1 MRKRVLSVLS
11 LLLMGT
17 MFLSGACGAIV
28 GGQSTSDK
36 DSQSTGQSG
45 VSDSDSDSGDS
56 SSVTEPSV
64 EPSEYAGVY
73 YCYEPHWEAYDYT
86 RFLELGEDGS
96 LKFVFDARYEDA
108 DSGIYLGLYSGS
120 YEIVSSTEGLIF
132 DGEIIRQSERESLT
146 GAVYGNCIVFQ
157 AGLFIKLS
165 DDDPN
170 ISEEYAGTYYLYG
183 GEWCDGYYI
192 RLTSDGILE
201 MWAGEERQFLKYWV
215 NAGILYIYQD
225 RWIESQAIGTI
236 SDGVISIQE
245 GEWTLYYSLEGVEP
259 EADTEYRIRDGG
271 IYVHTEDGYVLTAW
285 LNADAEVLE
294 IPAEIDG
301 VVVTGI
307 NSIGN
312 LRITEAVI
320 PETVKYIAEQAFDSC
335 ISLKTITVATD
346 NPNYSSADGIL
357 YDKAQTTLIRAPYG
371 VSGEVVL
378 PDSVMKIASG
388 AFADC
393 VGVNKITLPAG
404 LQAIESGAFDGCVG
418 LSEIYN
424 RSSLDIERYSYTY
437 GGVASHARN
446 IYTDEEGAALTADE
460 NGFVFAFVPKSDEF
474 SQDEYLLVR
483 YEGTETDIVLP
494 ESYNGVNYRIADGA
508 FAYNDK
514 LTSVTL
520 GNGVESVGE
529 YAFLGCNNLQSI
541 SIGANVSSVWSGA
554 FGFCGNLT
562 DISVDEENTSY
573 YSEGNCLIE
582 TSSGTLLFGSAS
594 GIVPDGVKIIGDEA
608 FAFYETLERV
618 ILPESVEEIGDSA
631 FFGCENLTFVVIPAG
646 IRSVRQNS
654 FSWCNSL
661 QAVYYTGEEW
671 DVGDLNMPVYSANE
685 WEYIDGIPALHTY
698 GEWTVIKDATCSE
711 TGLRSRVCMTC
722 GYEQTEETEMLPHD
736 YEIRIT
742 TEATHMDNGA
752 FSLVCRGCGDAV
764 KGILY
769 ATGHT
774 GEWIVLDSGD
784 CMTDGKRTQHCPVCQ
799 KDIEEVVPARGYHS
813 YERPEIIKEPTCTE
827 EGEQV
832 SVCYVCGHEEHE
844 SIPATGHELIDGS
857 GNERIYYAVTGTEIG
872 NSGRENVYDFD
883 SYVFF
888 ESGVGLGAWYIVSD
902 GEVKNFGVAVYDGSR
917 VDFYRVENNELNK
930 YYSFSFDY
938 RDETIYIDGQEY
950 DCNGEVGWS
959 VTALTDCTQTR
970 TLSNICR
977 TCGLEILRTLPAS
990 GHSYIWTTEKDASC
1004 SETGLRTGECV
1015 VCGHVEEEIIPTET
1029 HTYGSWRERVAPG
1042 CETAG
1047 ERVRVCGVCGAE
1059 DTEAVEPLGHDY
1071 SAEWTTDIE
1080 PTCEEAGSKSRHC
1093 SRCEAKTDITEI
1105 PANGHN
1111 WSEWEIKKAAT
1122 CTESGLQERECSVCH
1137 IVEEETVW
1145 ALGHDYSSEWTIDE
1159 EPTCEGVG
1167 SKSRH
1172 CSRCDAK
1179 TDITEVPANGHSWD
1193 EWVITEKATCTGE
1206 GNRKRECSACNE
1218 SQEEIIPALGH
1229 EYSEK
1234 WIIDKEA
1241 TETSVGERSRY
1252 CVRCGDR
1259 TDITEIPCLPYTDGL
1274 TYALNASGDG
1284 YIVTGIG
1291 IADVTE
1297 LNITP
1302 VYNGLPVVEIGERA
1316 FYNCINLTSIEFPDS
1331 ISVIGDS
1338 AFLGCD
1344 KLIHVYIGDIGAWC
1358 SIAFENET
1366 ANPLYYAESLWTD
1379 GEQIDELVIPAGVT
1393 SIGKYAFSNYI
1404 KLKSVTFPDSF
1415 YNVGSNAF
1423 YGCTGLTAVYT
1434 GSVAAWCSIRFENR
1448 YSNPSYYAG
1457 VIYIDG
1463 KAVSELVIPEGV
1475 GIIGDYAFVNNRS
1488 LISVKIAKDITY
1500 IGVNAFYDCSNLKN
1514 VYIEDIAAWCT
1525 IQFDDNPLEY
1535 ASNLYVDNELIE
1547 KLVIPEGVTSIVGGA
1562 FQNCANLVEV
1572 EISSGVTSIGSSAF
1586 INCINLTDVKIS
1598 DSVTDIGSSAFS
1610 GCTSLVRVNI
1620 PSGLESIE
1628 GSIFKNCSSLSE
1640 IDLPNGITSIG
1651 ASAFSGCSSLS
1662 SIVIPEG
1669 VTTIGGSVFSGCSS
1683 LSSIV
1688 IPEGVTIIGGSAF
1701 SGCSSLSSIVIPE
1714 GVTTIGGSA
1723 FSKCSSLTSI
1733 EMPKSLSRV
1742 MNSAFSGCTNL
1753 KEVHIKDLASWCEI
1767 DFSSSSNPL
1776 YYGGDLYING
1786 TLIENLTI
1794 PEEITGIGNNA
1805 FVGCGSLKS
1814 VVFSDGVER
1823 INTGVFRN
1831 CVNLTKV
1838 EFSESISYIGGFAF
1852 YGCTGL
1858 TNIAIPD
1865 SVTSIGGSAFYGCT
1879 GLTNIVIS
1887 NSVTSIGSSAFS
1899 DCTGLTNIVIP
1910 DSVTSIGS
1918 SAFSDCTGL
1927 TNIVIPDSVTS
1938 IGSSAFSGCTGLT
1951 SVTIGS
1957 GVSRIVNNAFRGC
1970 SALTS
1975 LVVADDNTVYHSENN
1990 CLIETASK
1998 VLILGCKNSRI
2009 PSDGSVT
2016 SIGIS
2021 AFSGS
2026 GLTSI
2031 EIPNSIISI
2040 GESAFSGC
2048 SELTNIIISENVTE
2062 IDAGVFRDC
2071 SSLTSITIPNGVIS
2085 IGNNVF
2091 YGCSSLVSIVIPDGV
2106 TSIGNN
2112 AFQSCS
2118 NLVSITI
2125 PDSVK
2130 NIGNGAFSLCSGLI
2144 SISVDEGNTVY
2155 HSTDNCLIETETK
2168 ILVLGCRNSQ
2178 IPSDGSVTV
2187 IAEEAFF
2194 GCNALTSIEIPNS
2207 VTSIEGGAFASC
2219 DELTTIVIPDSVTSI
2234 GYNAFSG
2241 CKKLTSVIIGDNV
2254 TNIGSSAFSGCS
2266 SLSSIEIPDS
2276 VMSVGNWAFENCYA
2290 LMSVYYGGTEEEW
2303 LRITIG
2309 NNNSCLT
2316 DAMVYYYSESEPA
2329 LNADGTGYDGN
2340 YWHYDADGVTPVV
2353 WKKES

>member
-1 MRKRVLSVLS
+1 MRKGVLSVLS

-17 MFLSGACGAIV
+17 MFLSGACGGVV

-36 DSQSTGQSG
+36 DGQSTGQSDSSQGG
-45 VSDSDSDSGDS
+45 VSDSDSGDS
-56 SSVTEPSV
+56 SSGTEPSV
-64 EPSEYAGVY
+64 EPAEYAGVY
-73 YCYEPHWEAYDYT
+73 YYYEPHWEEYDYT

-96 LKFVFDARYEDA
+96 LKLVSDARYEDA
-108 DSGIYLGLYSGS
+108 DSEVYLGLYSGS
-120 YEIVSSTEGLIF
+120 YEIVSSAEGLIF
-132 DGEIIRQSERESLT
+132 DGEIIRQSERELLT
-146 GAVYGNCIVFQ
+146 GAVYGNCIGFQ
-157 AGLFIKLS
+157 AGLFIKPS

-192 RLTSDGILE
+192 RLTADGILE
-201 MWAGEERQFLKYWV
+201 MMVGEERQLLKYWV
-215 NAGILYIYQD
+215 NAETLYVYQD
-225 RWIESQAIGTI
+225 RWIESQPIGTI
-236 SDGVISIQE
+236 SDGVISIRE

-312 LRITEAVI
+312 LRITEVVI
-320 PETVKYIAEQAFDSC
+320 PETVEYIAEQAFDSC

-529 YAFLGCNNLQSI
+529 YAFLGCSNLQSI

-554 FGFCGNLT
+554 FSFCGNLT
-562 DISVDEENTSY
+562 EISVDAGNTAY
-573 YSEGNCLIE
+573 YSEGNCLIK
-582 TSSGTLLFGSAS
+582 TSSGTLLFGNAS
-594 GIVPDGVKIIGDEA
+594 GVVPDGVKIIGDAA
-608 FAFYETLERV
+608 FALYEKLERV
-618 ILPESVEEIGDSA
+618 IVPESVEEIGDRS
-631 FFGCENLTFVVIPAG
+631 FFGCENLTSVVIPAG

-722 GYEQTEETEMLPHD
+722 GYEQTEETEILPHD
-736 YEIRIT
+736 YEIHIT

-1042 CETAG
+1042 CETVG

-1059 DTEAVEPLGHDY
+1059 DTEAIEPLGHDY

-1316 FYNCINLTSIEFPDS
+1316 FYNCINLTSVEFPDS

-1434 GSVAAWCSIRFENR
+1434 GSAAAWCSIRFENR

-1500 IGVNAFYDCSNLKN
+1500 IGVNAYFDCSNLKN

-1598 DSVTDIGSSAFS
+1598 DSVTNIGSSAFS

-1620 PSGLESIE
+1620 PSGLESIK

-1651 ASAFSGCSSLS
+1651 ASAFSGCRSLS
-1662 SIVIPEG
+1662 SIVIPES
-1669 VTTIGGSVFSGCSS
+1669 VTTIGGSAFSNCSS

-1688 IPEGVTIIGGSAF
+1688 IPEGVTAIWS
-1701 SGCSSLSSIVIPE
+1701 
-1714 GVTTIGGSA
+1714 SA

-1753 KEVHIKDLASWCEI
+1753 KEVHIKDLASWCKM

-1865 SVTSIGGSAFYGCT
+1865 SVASISGY
-1879 GLTNIVIS
+1879 V
-1887 NSVTSIGSSAFS
+1887 
-1899 DCTGLTNIVIP
+1899 
-1910 DSVTSIGS
+1910 
-1918 SAFSDCTGL
+1918 FSDCTGL

-1951 SVTIGS
+1951 NIIIPDSVTSIGGSAFLGCTGLTNVIIGS

-1998 VLILGCKNSRI
+1998 VLISGCKNSRI

-2026 GLTSI
+2026 G
-2031 EIPNSIISI
+2031 
-2040 GESAFSGC
+2040 
-2048 SELTNIIISENVTE
+2048 
-2062 IDAGVFRDC
+2062 
-2071 SSLTSITIPNGVIS
+2071 
-2085 IGNNVF
+2085 
-2091 YGCSSLVSIVIPDGV
+2091 
-2106 TSIGNN
+2106 
-2112 AFQSCS
+2112 
-2118 NLVSITI
+2118 
-2125 PDSVK
+2125 
-2130 NIGNGAFSLCSGLI
+2130 
-2144 SISVDEGNTVY
+2144 
-2155 HSTDNCLIETETK
+2155 
-2168 ILVLGCRNSQ
+2168 
-2178 IPSDGSVTV
+2178 
-2187 IAEEAFF
+2187 
-2194 GCNALTSIEIPNS
+2194 LTSIEIPNS

-2234 GYNAFSG
+2234 GYDAFSG